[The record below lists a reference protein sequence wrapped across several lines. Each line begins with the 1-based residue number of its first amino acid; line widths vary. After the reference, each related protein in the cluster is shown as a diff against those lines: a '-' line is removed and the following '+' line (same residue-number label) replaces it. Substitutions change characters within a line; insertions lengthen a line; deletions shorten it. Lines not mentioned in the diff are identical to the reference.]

1 MRHPRRK
8 RARRPA
14 FQSGEREM
22 GPGGAELLRE
32 VNARRAL
39 RLLRQHGPCS
49 RADLVRY
56 SGLSAP
62 TISNGVAYLQ
72 DRGLVQPMGPGSS
85 TGGRPPQMIR
95 FNSKLGYV
103 IGADIGTS
111 VVRAALADL
120 DGTVIEEWVAGTHSN
135 STPKRVAALILGC
148 VRKLLSRHKIPV
160 NKTLALAAGVPGIT
174 NVRSGTVLSA
184 PLLTSGWSDVC
195 FRQILETETG
205 ISASIENDVNLAA
218 VGESWCGTARG
229 VKDFVFLTVGTGVG
243 AGIFVDGHLYHG
255 SDWAAGE
262 IGYLYVPG
270 THEAPVAIHRPGSL
284 ESIIGARGIERSWR
298 KLLSGNHRTRPRL
311 PHEVGVAGIFDL
323 AAQGDNQAGEIL
335 HRTARILADAITNIC
350 VILSS
355 SLVVLGGRVGS
366 HPALFEATCR
376 IVNRNEFCRP
386 RLALSAL
393 GRKAPLYGAVR
404 LALSAAEAK
413 IFPSAGEPSQ
423 HLALE
428 KPPDIL
434 RSLASLP
441 GPNK

>member
-1 MRHPRRK
+1 
-8 RARRPA
+8 
-14 FQSGEREM
+14 
-22 GPGGAELLRE
+22 
-32 VNARRAL
+32 
-39 RLLRQHGPCS
+39 
-49 RADLVRY
+49 
-56 SGLSAP
+56 
-62 TISNGVAYLQ
+62 
-72 DRGLVQPMGPGSS
+72 MGPGSS
-85 TGGRPPQMIR
+85 NGGRPPHLIR

-120 DGTVIEEWVAGTHSN
+120 DGAVIEEWVAGTNSN

-148 VRKLLSRHKIPV
+148 VRKLLSRHEIPANKI
-160 NKTLALAAGVPGIT
+160 LALAAGVPGIT
-174 NVRSGTVLSA
+174 NARSGIVLSA
-184 PLLTSGWSDVC
+184 PILPSGWSDVHL
-195 FRQILETETG
+195 RQILEAETG

-243 AGIFVDGHLYHG
+243 AGIFVDGRLYHG

-270 THEAPVAIHRPGSL
+270 TEEAPLAIHRPGSL

-298 KLLSGNHRTRPRL
+298 KLRRGNHRTDPRL
-311 PHEVGVAGIFDL
+311 PHDMGVADIFDL
-323 AAQGDNQAGEIL
+323 AAKGENQAAEIL
-335 HRTARILADAITNIC
+335 QRTARILADAITNVC

-366 HPALFEATCR
+366 HPALFEATRR

-413 IFPSAGEPSQ
+413 IFPSASEPSRP
-423 HLALE
+423 LALE
-428 KPPDIL
+428 ESPDVL
-434 RSLASLP
+434 RSLPSLA